1 MEITQSSL
9 KGKNTTTATKE
20 ISKKYT
26 KKGVDGGMVAYEYLK
41 VVKGWNTHNK

>member
-1 MEITQSSL
+1 MEIPQSPL
-9 KGKNTTTATKE
+9 KGTSATTATKE

-41 VVKGWNTHNK
+41 VVKG